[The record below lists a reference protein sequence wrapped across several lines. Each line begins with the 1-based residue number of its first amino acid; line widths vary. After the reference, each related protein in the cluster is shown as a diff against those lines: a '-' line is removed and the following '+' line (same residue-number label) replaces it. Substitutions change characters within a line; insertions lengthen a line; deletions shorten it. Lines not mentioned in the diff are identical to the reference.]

1 MTKAKANRIY
11 EIITEVFDANNEVS
25 WELLV
30 KSIKSH
36 TKITNWLEVR
46 NVLQYAIENDGVRRT
61 RKLKDETY
69 IRLVQIVNLEL
80 I

>member
-11 EIITEVFDANNEVS
+11 EIITEVFDANKEVS
-25 WELLV
+25 WELIV
-30 KSIKSH
+30 KSISSH

-69 IRLVQIVNLEL
+69 IRLVPAIR
-80 I
+80 

>member
-11 EIITEVFDANNEVS
+11 EIITEVFDANKEVS
-25 WELLV
+25 WELIV
-30 KSIKSH
+30 KSISSH

-69 IRLVQIVNLEL
+69 IRLSHGIR
-80 I
+80 